1 METST
6 ARVALKWGLLTAL
19 VGILIKSIQ
28 YAQEAYSSPVYS
40 MLLIAVSVGG
50 LVLAMREFRTKNG
63 GYMTYGEGLGLG
75 VLMFAIIGLLDTT
88 YIMIYQT
95 VIDPD
100 MNAKID
106 EQVREKFEELNMP
119 DSVAEKMEEA
129 MDEAAEN
136 QPKGVSGLT
145 FIAGIFMQ
153 IFWGFILSL
162 IVSGFMSRKKTNP
175 FD

>member
-100 MNAKID
+100 MNAKIA

-136 QPKGVSGLT
+136 QSKGVSGLT

>member
-19 VGILIKSIQ
+19 VGILLKSIQ
-28 YAQEAYSSPVYS
+28 YAQEAYTSPAYS
-40 MLLIAVSVGG
+40 MLGIAVSVGG
-50 LVLAMREFRTKNG
+50 LVLAMREFRTQNG

-75 VLMFAIIGLLDTT
+75 VLMFALIGLLDTT
-88 YIMIYQT
+88 YVMVYQT

-100 MNAKID
+100 MNAKVL
-106 EQVREKFEELNMP
+106 EQAREQLEKAKLP
-119 DSVAEKMEEA
+119 DSLAEKMDEAMEEA
-129 MDEAAEN
+129 ADKK
-136 QPKGVSGLT
+136 QKGVSGLT
-145 FIAGIFMQ
+145 FIAGIFGQ

>member
-19 VGILIKSIQ
+19 VGILIKSLE
-28 YAQEAYSSPVYS
+28 YSQEAYNSPLYS
-40 MLLIAVSVGG
+40 TLTLAVFVGG
-50 LVLAMREFRTKNG
+50 LVLAMREFRTQNG
-63 GYMTYGEGLGLG
+63 GYMTYGEGLGIG
-75 VLMFAIIGLLDTT
+75 VLMFAIIGLLNVSYT
-88 YIMIYQT
+88 MFYQT

-100 MNAKID
+100 MNAKVL
-106 EQVREKFEELNMP
+106 EQAREQLEKANLP
-119 DSVAEKMEEA
+119 GSLAEKMDEAMEEA
-129 MDEAAEN
+129 ADEP
-136 QPKGVSGLT
+136 QKGFRGLT

>member
-100 MNAKID
+100 MNAKIA

-119 DSVAEKMEEA
+119 DSVV